1 MKQLLLL
8 NIRQH
13 LKKINSSFYNFFF
26 QFFNLYEASNFFHH
40 LSISLIAYFATNF
53 LIFEKFNFNKLI

>member
-8 NIRQH
+8 NIRHH
-13 LKKINSSFYNFFF
+13 LKKLTVLFIIFF

-40 LSISLIAYFATNF
+40 LSISLIAYFTTNF
-53 LIFEKFNFNKLI
+53 LFFEKFNFNKLI